1 MCQFGHISEI
11 FIGRDAATNVHK
23 GYAFV
28 TFSHVND
35 LKTLFGAHFFKG
47 KTMEVKRN
55 LHNHAILDRVTPDIR
70 DRDIFQATE
79 ALGFSVVEVL
89 IGYEGNGVAMG
100 QACVKLQN
108 DEDLSRFTSVGKI
121 KVKDHYLPFI
131 PRSKRLNQNLP
142 VSTRENFQRKNS
154 RNGRGFM
161 NDQYDDYGLYQ
172 DVQRRQIYPTNSNE
186 VFEELDFLRGQKNS
200 FSKIS
205 VEDSAQSTF
214 DASCL
219 QDSN

>member
-28 TFSHVND
+28 TFSHVNN
-35 LKTLFGAHFFKG
+35 LKTLFGAHSFKG
-47 KTMEVKRN
+47 KIMEVKRN

-70 DRDIFQATE
+70 DKDIFQATE

-89 IGYEGNGVAMG
+89 IGYEGNGVAIG

-121 KVKDHYLPFI
+121 KVKDRYLPFI
-131 PRSKRLNQNLP
+131 PRSKRLNQNLNA
-142 VSTRENFQRKNS
+142 STRENYQINNS
-154 RNGRGFM
+154 RNGRGFT
-161 NDQYDDYGLYQ
+161 NYQHDDYSLNQ

-186 VFEELDFLRGQKNS
+186 GFDELELLRGQ
-200 FSKIS
+200 
-205 VEDSAQSTF
+205 
-214 DASCL
+214 
-219 QDSN
+219 